1 MENYKLKMICLLC
14 VVMTMFS
21 NCKKSDLKEEKGLT
35 NNHNA
40 MASMGDGKW
49 DVLAFG
55 YNATGD
61 YLNRNNLSDV
71 AIIDME
77 RFESDYKQRIDV
89 GTGSMGTDSVY
100 FGSTAL
106 DYLKELNK
114 RKAFGLQASYGNEKP
129 ADNEDKK
136 FFSASVNTNKEDH
149 TISTYYSKYSY
160 ATFESIREVKRIR
173 FNGDVSQQLLM
184 NYLTPEFINNVATKN
199 ADYLVNRYGTHVLLD
214 ITLGGRLRFD
224 YTAYTSNQSDYSKR
238 VRGAKVGI
246 SGFLKKIGISFTSD
260 VSNEEITKNFNESRG
275 TQFTLTYFGGTNSGL
290 SMTADQNGNFSQS
303 FNLASWQQ
311 SVTDRNCHLIN
322 IGKAVLLSEFIT
334 DPVKKQQVNDAIQ
347 KRVDDSQKKEL
358 GEVPVYAYYSS
369 IGADHYFGLAN
380 QPTIGDNGYFKNE
393 GIVFY
398 AFSRPTDGAVPVY
411 VYYNVNSAD
420 HYYSLGNQPTTGNG
434 NFRNEGIA
442 FYAYPKNTP
451 NTAPV
456 YMYYSSRDSDHYMG
470 TGNVPTI
477 GNGAFVNE
485 GPVFNVPL

>member
-1 MENYKLKMICLLC
+1 MKNNYKLKIICLLC
-14 VVMTMFS
+14 VIPTMFS
-21 NCKKSDLKEEKGLT
+21 NCKKSEVAEEMGLA
-35 NNHNA
+35 NNHNTL
-40 MASMGDGKW
+40 ASIGDGKW

-55 YNATGD
+55 YDATGD
-61 YLNRNNLSDV
+61 YLNKNNLSDV

-77 RFESDYKQRIDV
+77 RFEADYKQRIDV
-89 GTGSMGTDSVY
+89 GSGSMGTDSLY

-114 RKAFGLQASYGNEKP
+114 KRAFGLQASYGNEKP
-129 ADNEDKK
+129 ADIEDKK

-160 ATFESIREVKRIR
+160 ATYESIREVKRIR
-173 FNGDVSQQLLM
+173 FNGDVSQELLM
-184 NYLTPEFINNVATKN
+184 NYLTPEFRDNVATKD

-260 VSNEEITKNFNESRG
+260 ISNEEITKNFNESRG
-275 TQFTLTYFGGTNSGL
+275 TQFTLAYIGGTNSGL
-290 SMTADQNGNFSQS
+290 SMTADQNGNFAQS

-311 SVTDRNCHLIN
+311 SVTDRNCYLIN
-322 IGKAVLLSEFIT
+322 IGKGVLLSEFIT

-347 KRVDDSQKKEL
+347 KRVDNSQRKEL

-369 IGADHYFGLAN
+369 VGSDHYFTPTN
-380 QPTIGDNGYFKNE
+380 QPTIGNNGDFKNE
-393 GIVFY
+393 GIAFY
-398 AFSRPTDGAVPVY
+398 AFSQPTEGTVPVY
-411 VYYNVNSAD
+411 VYYNSRGGD
-420 HYYSLGNQPTTGNG
+420 HYYGLGNQPTIGD
-434 NFRNEGIA
+434 FRNEGIA
-442 FYAYPKNTP
+442 FYAYPRNTP

-456 YMYYSSRDSDHYMG
+456 YMYYSSRDGDHYMG
-470 TGNVPTI
+470 TGNSPTI